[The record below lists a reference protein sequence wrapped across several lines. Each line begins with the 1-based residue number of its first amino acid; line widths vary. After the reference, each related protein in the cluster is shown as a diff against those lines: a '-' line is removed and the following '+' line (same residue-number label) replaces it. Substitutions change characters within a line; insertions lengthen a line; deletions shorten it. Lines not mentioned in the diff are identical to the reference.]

1 MSERRCM
8 GCMKMHDLARVCP
21 YCGFDEV
28 MYVPAPHQLPL
39 ETLLDGKYLVG
50 KVLGEGGFGITYLG
64 YDVVHDVKLAIREY
78 YPTGFVTR
86 AATLS
91 NTVRPYEIE
100 QRTVL
105 EKGRDQFIKEARN
118 LSRFRDR
125 PEVVTVKDFFY
136 QNDTAY
142 VVMTYTEGQT
152 LLQYL
157 ETMGGKLPAAQV
169 FEMKIGRAHV

>member
-1 MSERRCM
+1 M
-8 GCMKMHDLARVCP
+8 
-21 YCGFDEV
+21 
-28 MYVPAPHQLPL
+28 
-39 ETLLDGKYLVG
+39 
-50 KVLGEGGFGITYLG
+50 
-64 YDVVHDVKLAIREY
+64 VHDVRLAIREY

-169 FEMKIGRAHV
+169 FEMMHPLINALGDLHKKGFLHRAISPDHMMLMPEGAIKLSSFGVAREFF